1 MKKSLIIVVIIS
13 IMIGLIITS
22 LALQNYNIEKPLSDE
37 KELVLENSSTEGK
50 NYVLELED
58 TISTATQP

>member
-37 KELVLENSSTEGK
+37 KELVLENPSTEGK